1 MAKYAFIAL
10 TFFISI
16 NVSAEPIDG
25 ILRRSQIPVKH
36 FAVWMEGEKTTWT
49 HNADV
54 LMTPASLSKIP
65 TAAAVIGELGLGHQ
79 FETRVWASELIS
91 GSEFKGD
98 LYLQG
103 GGDPS
108 LVSENYW
115 AIVNELKRTGIK
127 SLKGQLYVDSSLFD
141 EEYFSDSRQSVRVDR
156 AYDAPVAAL
165 SFNWNSVNIFV
176 RPGKKAEAA
185 VVYADPQNDYIE
197 LKNQVKTG
205 SKTDLRVE
213 RRSQKKHD
221 VVIVSGTI
229 ALGAVEQVIYKSI
242 SHPDYWA
249 GENFK
254 KFLNQQGIEYSGTVE
269 KKSPPTTAQLLV
281 TFKSKSLR
289 EIVTDMAKFS
299 NNYVAEMLTKALS
312 PQKPATLKKGVAR
325 IRQWL
330 VANGWKEKN
339 FVFEN
344 PSGFSHDNK
353 FRAQD
358 LGQLLVG
365 LRSQPAIFPEF
376 LISLPIAGV
385 DGTLKKRL
393 KDKTTEVRAK
403 TGYLDGIIGLAGY
416 YQKNGEQKAFVF
428 MYNGPTKYDSQVR
441 DVFDNI
447 LRHGT
452 F

>member
-1 MAKYAFIAL
+1 MRKSLFIL
-10 TFFISI
+10 FLFVLPTRLF
-16 NVSAEPIDG
+16 AEPIDG
-25 ILRRSQIPVKH
+25 ILRRSQIPMKH
-36 FAVWMEGEKTTWT
+36 FAIWMEGEKSVWT
-49 HNADV
+49 HNADTK
-54 LMTPASLSKIP
+54 MTPASLSKIP
-65 TAAAVIGELGLGHQ
+65 TAAAVLSELGLGYQ
-79 FETRVWASELIS
+79 FETRVWASEPIVDPD
-91 GSEFKGD
+91 FKGD
-98 LYLQG
+98 IYLQG

-115 AIVNELKRTGIK
+115 AIVNELKRSGVRSISGK
-127 SLKGQLYVDSSLFD
+127 LYVDSSMFD
-141 EEYFSDSRQSVRVDR
+141 EEHFSDSRQSVRVDR
-156 AYDAPVAAL
+156 AYDAPVSAL

-176 RPGKKAEAA
+176 RPGKKGAPAQ
-185 VVYADPQNDYIE
+185 VFADPQNDYIE
-197 LKNQVKTG
+197 LKNQVVTG
-205 SKTDLRVE
+205 AKTDLRVE

-221 VVIVSGTI
+221 QVIVSGTI
-229 ALGAVEQVIYKSI
+229 ALGTVEQVIYKSI
-242 SHPDYWA
+242 THPDLWA

-254 KFLNQQGIEYSGTVE
+254 TFLNQQGIEYKGTIE
-269 KKSPPTTAQLLV
+269 NKMTPANAQLLV
-281 TFKSKSLR
+281 TFKSKPLR
-289 EIVTDMAKFS
+289 DIVTDMSKFS

-312 PQKPATLKKGVAR
+312 SQKPATLKKGVER

-330 VANGWKEKN
+330 VSKNWKEHN

-358 LGQLLVG
+358 LGQLLVD
-365 LRSQPAIFPEF
+365 LRSQFSMFPEF
-376 LISLPIAGV
+376 LVALPISGV

-393 KDKTTEVRAK
+393 KDKPADVRAK

-416 YQKNGEQKAFVF
+416 YQKNGEPKAFVF

-441 DVFDNI
+441 DVFDTI

>member
-1 MAKYAFIAL
+1 MAKHLLILSVLLFQM
-10 TFFISI
+10 
-16 NVSAEPIDG
+16 NVLAEPIDG
-25 ILRRSQIPVKH
+25 ILRRSQIPTKH
-36 FAVWMEGEKTTWT
+36 FGIWMEGEKSVWT
-49 HNADV
+49 HNADMP
-54 LMTPASLSKIP
+54 MTPASLSKIP
-65 TAAAVIGELGLGHQ
+65 TAAAVLAELGLGHV
-79 FETRVWASELIS
+79 FETRVWSSEPIT
-91 GSEFKGD
+91 GPEFKGD

-115 AIVNELKRTGIK
+115 AIINELKRTGIK
-127 SLKGQLYVDSSLFD
+127 KLNGQLYVDSSLFD

-156 AYDAPVAAL
+156 AYDAPVAAM
-165 SFNWNSVNIFV
+165 SFNWNSVNVFV
-176 RPGKKAEAA
+176 RPTKRGEAA
-185 VVYADPQNDYIE
+185 SVFADPQNDYIE

-205 SKTDLRVE
+205 AKTELRVE
-213 RRSQKKHD
+213 RRAQKKHD
-221 VVIVSGTI
+221 VVTVSGTI
-229 ALGAVEQVIYKSI
+229 ALGAVEQVVYKSI
-242 SHPDYWA
+242 SHPNYWA

-254 KFLNQQGIEYSGTVE
+254 TFLNQQGIEYTGSVE
-269 KKSPPTTAQLLV
+269 KKSVPTSAQLLV
-281 TFKSKSLR
+281 TFKSKPLR
-289 EIVTDMAKFS
+289 DIVTDMSKFS

-312 PQKPATLKKGVAR
+312 TDKPATLKKGVSR

-330 VANGWKEKN
+330 VAKGWKEKN

-358 LGQLLVG
+358 LGQLLVD
-365 LRSQPAIFPEF
+365 LRSQHAVFPEF
-376 LISLPIAGV
+376 MVSLPISGV

-393 KDKTTEVRAK
+393 KDKATEVRAK

-447 LRHGT
+447 LRHGS